1 MKGFLPIDKPLR
13 SYSLV
18 HENSLALLQ
27 ELATNLPKLLLTDR
41 LEKNIAMMADDDL
54 SVD

>member
-41 LEKNIAMMADDDL
+41 RNESGTIMGNNIG
-54 SVD
+54 